1 MPDVVIY
8 FIFILFLDQEVTV
21 NSTKRDIRLFCWVM
35 TSPENLQTRAKY
47 VQQTWAPRCDQHIF
61 ISSRTNESFPTIGVD
76 TSEGRDHLT
85 EKTML
90 GFEYVYKHHFNDGD
104 WFLKADDDAYVIV
117 ENLRYFLS
125 NENKDEPVYFG
136 HHFKT
141 IVEQGYF
148 SGGSGFVV
156 SKEALKRFGELGTE
170 SNLCRN
176 QHGVAGD
183 ANFGKCMQNLGVK
196 VGNSTDKYGRNRFHC
211 FDPETHLRGDYPL
224 WYHTYDA
231 NGARHVRN
239 IILYFPSIYI
249 LTRFLTHFLI
259 ILFVTPFGDP
269 VFGA

>member
-1 MPDVVIY
+1 
-8 FIFILFLDQEVTV
+8 
-21 NSTKRDIRLFCWVM
+21 M